1 MLQLAGAR
9 AEFISNQEGRVR
21 ASAKTMPNLKDI
33 VDVAQALQSTA
44 VRVVEDRCVVVRN
57 RNSSCRRCVRAC
69 PADAITVRGNN
80 VTLDNAACVSCGACT
95 VVCPVEALV
104 PLDPTDAELAS
115 GAARS
120 ASALDGTV
128 VIACARMAAKDLAD
142 PSKYVTVPCMARVD
156 EVMLVELAAAGAKRI
171 LLVDGTCRTCKYR
184 DTSDGVD
191 QTVDEALELIEAMGG
206 TATVRRVS
214 EFPQEVLIEDKAS
227 LYGQERRG
235 FFSRSTRKARQ
246 ASVKTAEVMISKEFE
261 QRMPSLRDRLGVT
274 ASGAMPWL
282 VAQRRERLMDS
293 LDELG
298 APAKDV
304 IDSRQFGTVQID
316 LEKCNACGMC
326 AVFCPTGALK
336 KSDERPA
343 DGVGSYLEFQAFDC
357 VNCRVCWDVCMK
369 KCLKVVGE
377 VSSDEL
383 FDFEPRMIHLPDPPK
398 RTGML
403 TGFKRGNK

>member
-128 VIACARMAAKDLAD
+128 VIA
-142 PSKYVTVPCMARVD
+142 
-156 EVMLVELAAAGAKRI
+156 
-171 LLVDGTCRTCKYR
+171 
-184 DTSDGVD
+184 
-191 QTVDEALELIEAMGG
+191 
-206 TATVRRVS
+206 
-214 EFPQEVLIEDKAS
+214 
-227 LYGQERRG
+227 
-235 FFSRSTRKARQ
+235 
-246 ASVKTAEVMISKEFE
+246 
-261 QRMPSLRDRLGVT
+261 
-274 ASGAMPWL
+274 
-282 VAQRRERLMDS
+282 
-293 LDELG
+293 
-298 APAKDV
+298 
-304 IDSRQFGTVQID
+304 
-316 LEKCNACGMC
+316 
-326 AVFCPTGALK
+326 
-336 KSDERPA
+336 
-343 DGVGSYLEFQAFDC
+343 
-357 VNCRVCWDVCMK
+357 
-369 KCLKVVGE
+369 
-377 VSSDEL
+377 
-383 FDFEPRMIHLPDPPK
+383 
-398 RTGML
+398 
-403 TGFKRGNK
+403 

>member
-1 MLQLAGAR
+1 
-9 AEFISNQEGRVR
+9 
-21 ASAKTMPNLKDI
+21 
-33 VDVAQALQSTA
+33 
-44 VRVVEDRCVVVRN
+44 
-57 RNSSCRRCVRAC
+57 
-69 PADAITVRGNN
+69 
-80 VTLDNAACVSCGACT
+80 
-95 VVCPVEALV
+95 
-104 PLDPTDAELAS
+104 
-115 GAARS
+115 
-120 ASALDGTV
+120 
-128 VIACARMAAKDLAD
+128 
-142 PSKYVTVPCMARVD
+142 
-156 EVMLVELAAAGAKRI
+156 
-171 LLVDGTCRTCKYR
+171 
-184 DTSDGVD
+184 
-191 QTVDEALELIEAMGG
+191 
-206 TATVRRVS
+206 
-214 EFPQEVLIEDKAS
+214 
-227 LYGQERRG
+227 
-235 FFSRSTRKARQ
+235 
-246 ASVKTAEVMISKEFE
+246 
-261 QRMPSLRDRLGVT
+261 
-274 ASGAMPWL
+274 MPWL

-357 VNCRVCWDVCMK
+357 VNCRVCSDVCMK

-383 FDFEPRMIHLPDPPK
+383 FDFEPRMINLPDPPK